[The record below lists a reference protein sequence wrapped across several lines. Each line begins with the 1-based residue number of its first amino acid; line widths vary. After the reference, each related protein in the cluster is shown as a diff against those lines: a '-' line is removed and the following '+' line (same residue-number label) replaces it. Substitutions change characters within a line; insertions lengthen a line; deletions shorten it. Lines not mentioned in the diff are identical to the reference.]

1 MAQCS
6 HRGIGVHNCVEGFE
20 EAGVICTGCFLEP
33 WPFLANPHINVD
45 TTCEDGTVHL
55 VGGDDVSRGRVEYC
69 YQGFWYSVCVSGWDE
84 SGEEAR
90 VICSS
95 LGYTFGK

>member
-1 MAQCS
+1 M
-6 HRGIGVHNCVEGFE
+6 HRLLSGTTAILCLPS
-20 EAGVICTGCFLEP
+20 IT
-33 WPFLANPHINVD
+33 ID

-69 YQGFWYSVCVSGWDE
+69 YQGAWYSVCASGWDE